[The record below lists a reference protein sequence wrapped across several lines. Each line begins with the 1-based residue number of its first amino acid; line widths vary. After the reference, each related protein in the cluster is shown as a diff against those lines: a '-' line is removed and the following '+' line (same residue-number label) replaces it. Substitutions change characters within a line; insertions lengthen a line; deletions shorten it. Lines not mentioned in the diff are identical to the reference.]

1 MTSGAPLDEIKLEAV
16 KHQATTQEFYRFFDT
31 LVEIKTNRKDIL
43 DGFNKIYWRFKQ
55 SPSGDVIRKQE
66 LYLLDTSSNK
76 PEITIICD
84 DEVQVI
90 ENQTI
95 TPNFYLFIFSYIIP
109 RVKSHFLVHAATM
122 SYEDKVTVITAH
134 STSGKTT
141 LSVELIKRNISFL
154 SDELAPINRVSH
166 LIDPFP
172 RSIGLRNLVLHHLDT
187 LDASK
192 IYQAPNSKG
201 EIKWMIDPEA
211 LSPGSV
217 GKSCPCKN
225 VIFLEPQYD
234 EEPGSGKQ
242 ILEITLTR
250 LTPSLLYAIRGLQG
264 VQSHEVVDDRMFPL
278 VRLTVEK
285 DSKILQDVEE
295 ATKVYQSA
303 IVSVVYGKTRKPDF
317 SLTPSLKPMS
327 KFEGTFELSK
337 MLLNAH
343 SETALMDEFKQSPA
357 FLLTQMADITQ
368 NFNFYKLMVGKL
380 DKMTS
385 LAEELI
391 KS

>member
-1 MTSGAPLDEIKLEAV
+1 MTSGAPLDEIKLETI
-16 KHQATTQEFYRFFDT
+16 KHLATDREFYRFFDT
-31 LVEIKTNRKDIL
+31 RVEIKTNRRDIL
-43 DGFNKIYWRFKQ
+43 DGFNKIYWRFKD
-55 SPSGDVIRKQE
+55 SPAGNELRKQE
-66 LYLLDTSSNK
+66 LYLLDTSAGK

-84 DEVQVI
+84 DEIQVI

-95 TPNFYLFIFSYIIP
+95 TPNFYLFIFSFIIP

-122 SYEDKVTVITAH
+122 SYQDKVTVITAH

-141 LSVELIKRNISFL
+141 LSVELIKRDISFL
-154 SDELAPINRVSH
+154 SDELAPINRQTH

-187 LDASK
+187 LDSSK

-234 EEPGSGKQ
+234 EEPNNEKQ

-250 LTPSLLYAIRGLQG
+250 LTPSLLYSIRGMQG
-264 VQSHEVVDDRMFPL
+264 VQAYEVVDDRMFPL

-285 DSKILQDVEE
+285 EAKILQDVEE